1 MEVQPRQ
8 VYRAWAEKADEFIIP
23 VRWTLFAK
31 RYEVDIEKY
40 PNPFRLLTELLQQWP
55 EKTLTAEEDDKIR
68 MKRLVESIA
77 GYPLIS
83 VGRRPLDFPS
93 HPMSPIAL
101 ALSLYLDQI
110 PSPEPKLNDTMGD
123 LGSWYS
129 LRNYVLMCSVDDQ
142 KIELAKM
149 TFNIIETIRN
159 FENEHMNTT
168 CYHPSALEDD
178 ERRFLSVLHSSG
190 HDRIV
195 FWPQTNKN
203 GINFGPS
210 INLTGRRNNF
220 LKTYNYHEFKFE
232 KIQTWIKKWV
242 ANTEDYSK
250 KSQNFITGTSVIL
263 ESLFARIR
271 SLLLRSETHIG
282 VGGICIDGGGRISYY
297 SENAPDEE
305 QKLIRNF
312 VNNSLLD
319 LNENRVH
326 EHPFMNVISKEIGI
340 YFEQAEKDKLDWFM
354 KLKNQVQQ
362 PQGLCKKL
370 LWFMKLQNQGPK
382 TQELYK
388 ELLGDASSWFYP
400 EISFSE
406 PKKAKK
412 EDEPEEA
419 VCTHGNSKSTE
430 EKPQS
435 KFPCIICE
443 KEHVEEFQLSSGNCS
458 RVCPPHWLIFNIANS
473 SKLRHLSL
481 PHELGPEGGIRTKE
495 FGRPKDV
502 IAIDANSLGTIF
514 KSNFEWNPQPSWIQ
528 INDNNP
534 FKKVEPGIV
543 KEFMSI
549 YDENRD
555 SIENYKVSMDEVFD
569 QIKQINNEELDGE
582 FIDPSGR
589 TFEAGKAIEFV
600 QKEVRKTLSNL
611 RIAIN
616 TRIIRRSFSFNANWS
631 ISLRNKILAGKHRL
645 TPWVAAGDDL
655 ILINR
660 ILLTPQEIS
669 DILTE
674 FHKDLQS
681 KLPKCNISFAGG
693 WSERTEEGQERK
705 QIIECIHEALNN
717 EKIAKHT
724 WKQRMRSSGKEDFRN
739 LIETKVPCEICSKKG
754 NEWLTDARKK
764 LHFYDAEN
772 AQPASL
778 TVNLTA
784 EELEELA
791 QNEPTNY
798 TK

>member
-1 MEVQPRQ
+1 VEVQPRQ
-8 VYRAWAEKADEFIIP
+8 VYRAWAEKADEFITP
-23 VRWTLFAK
+23 VPWILFAE

-55 EKTLTAEEDDKIR
+55 EKTLTAEENYEIR

-110 PSPEPKLNDTMGD
+110 PSPEPKLNEAMGY

-129 LRNYVLMCSVDDQ
+129 LRNYVLMCSVNGQ

-149 TFNIIETIRN
+149 TFNVIETIRN

-168 CYHPSALEDD
+168 VYPPDKLEVD

-190 HDRIV
+190 HDRIE
-195 FWPQTNKN
+195 FWPQTNEN
-203 GINFGPS
+203 GINFGSS
-210 INLTGRRNNF
+210 INLTYHRNNF
-220 LKTYNYHEFKFE
+220 LETYNYHEFKFK

-271 SLLLRSETHIG
+271 SLLLRSENHIG

-297 SENAPDEE
+297 SKNKPDEE
-305 QKLIRNF
+305 QKFIRNF

-354 KLKNQVQQ
+354 KLKNQNLQ
-362 PQGLCKKL
+362 P
-370 LWFMKLQNQGPK
+370 
-382 TQELYK
+382 QELYK
-388 ELLGDASSWFYP
+388 KLLGDASSWFYP

-406 PKKAKK
+406 PKKGKK
-412 EDEPEEA
+412 EDESEEA
-419 VCTHGNSKSTE
+419 ECTHGNSKLIE

-458 RVCPPHWLIFNIANS
+458 RVCPLHWLIFNIANS
-473 SKLRHLSL
+473 SKLRNLSL
-481 PHELGPEGGIRTKE
+481 PHELGPEGGIRTTE
-495 FGRPKDV
+495 FGRPKDI

-514 KSNFEWNPQPSWIQ
+514 KSNFVWNPQPSWIQ
-528 INDNNP
+528 INDDNP
-534 FKKVEPGIV
+534 FKMVEPGIG
-543 KEFMSI
+543 KEFMTI

-555 SIENYKVSMDEVFD
+555 SIENYKVSMDEVFK
-569 QIKQINNEELDGE
+569 QIKQINNEELGGE

-589 TFEAGKAIEFV
+589 TIEAGKAIKFV

-631 ISLRNKILAGKHRL
+631 ISLRNKILTGKHRL

-693 WSERTEEGQERK
+693 WSKRTGEGQERK

-784 EELEELA
+784 KELEELA
-791 QNEPTNY
+791 QDEPTIY

>member
-1 MEVQPRQ
+1 MAPQSRR
-8 VYRAWAEKADEFIIP
+8 VYLAWAEKADDFIIP
-23 VRWTLFAK
+23 EPWSSFAE

-40 PNPFRLLTELLQQWP
+40 PNPFRLLTDLLQQWP

-129 LRNYVLMCSVDDQ
+129 LRNYVLMCSINDQ
-142 KIELAKM
+142 NVELAKM

-168 CYHPSALEDD
+168 CYHPDKLEVD
-178 ERRFLSVLHSSG
+178 ERRFLSVLHSSS
-190 HDRIV
+190 HDRID
-195 FWPQTNKN
+195 FWPQKNEN

-210 INLTGRRNNF
+210 IDLTGHRNNF
-220 LKTYNYHEFKFE
+220 LKTYNYHEFKFK

-271 SLLLRSETHIG
+271 SLLLRGGEKTHIG

-297 SENAPDEE
+297 SKNAPDEE
-305 QKLIRNF
+305 QNFIRNF

-354 KLKNQVQQ
+354 KLKNQIIQ
-362 PQGLCKKL
+362 P
-370 LWFMKLQNQGPK
+370 
-382 TQELYK
+382 QELYK

-400 EISFSE
+400 EISFVE

-419 VCTHGNSKSTE
+419 ECTHGNSKSTE

-443 KEHVEEFQLSSGNCS
+443 KEHVEEFKLSSGNCS

-473 SKLRHLSL
+473 SKLRNLSL
-481 PHELGPEGGIRTKE
+481 PHELGPEGGIRTTE
-495 FGRPKDV
+495 FGRPKDI

-514 KSNFEWNPQPSWIQ
+514 KSDFVWNPQVSLIQ
-528 INDNNP
+528 KNDNHP
-534 FKKVEPGIV
+534 FKPIEPEIG

-555 SIENYKVSMDEVFD
+555 SIENYKVSMDEVFKQIE
-569 QIKQINNEELDGE
+569 QIKDEEFNGE
-582 FIDPSGR
+582 FIVPSGR
-589 TFEAGKAIEFV
+589 KIEAGKTIEFV

-631 ISLRNKILAGKHRL
+631 ISLRNKILAGKYRL

-660 ILLTPQEIS
+660 ILLTQEEIS
-669 DILTE
+669 DVLTE

-681 KLPKCNISFAGG
+681 KLPKCNLSFAGG
-693 WSERTEEGQERK
+693 WSKRTEKGQDRK
-705 QIIECIHEALNN
+705 QIIECIHEALDN
-717 EKIAKHT
+717 ENIAKHT

-754 NEWLTDARKK
+754 NEWLTNARKK
-764 LHFYDAEN
+764 LHYYDAEN
-772 AQPASL
+772 PQPASL
-778 TVNLTA
+778 TINLTA
-784 EELEELA
+784 EELKELA
-791 QNEPTNY
+791 QNKPTKY

>member
-8 VYRAWAEKADEFIIP
+8 VYRAWAEKADEFITP
-23 VRWTLFAK
+23 VPWIFFAE

-55 EKTLTAEEDDKIR
+55 EKTLTAEENYEIR

-110 PSPEPKLNDTMGD
+110 PSPEPKLNDAMGY

-129 LRNYVLMCSVDDQ
+129 LRNYVLMCSVNGQ
-142 KIELAKM
+142 KIELAKL

-168 CYHPSALEDD
+168 FYPPDKLEVD

-190 HDRIV
+190 HDRIE
-195 FWPQTNKN
+195 FWPQTNEN
-203 GINFGPS
+203 GINFGSS
-210 INLTGRRNNF
+210 INLTYRRNNF
-220 LKTYNYHEFKFE
+220 LETYNYHEFKFK

-271 SLLLRSETHIG
+271 SLLLRSENHIG

-297 SENAPDEE
+297 SKNKPDEE
-305 QKLIRNF
+305 QKFIRNF

-354 KLKNQVQQ
+354 KLKNQNLQ
-362 PQGLCKKL
+362 P
-370 LWFMKLQNQGPK
+370 
-382 TQELYK
+382 QELYK

-406 PKKAKK
+406 PKKGKK

-419 VCTHGNSKSTE
+419 ECTHGNSKSIE

-458 RVCPPHWLIFNIANS
+458 RVCPPHWLIFNIADS
-473 SKLRHLSL
+473 SKLRNLSL
-481 PHELGPEGGIRTKE
+481 PHELGPEGGIRTTE
-495 FGRPKDV
+495 FGRPKDI

-514 KSNFEWNPQPSWIQ
+514 KSNFVWNPQPSWIQ
-528 INDNNP
+528 INDDNP
-534 FKKVEPGIV
+534 FKMVEPGIG

-555 SIENYKVSMDEVFD
+555 SIENYKVSMDEVFK

-589 TFEAGKAIEFV
+589 TIEAGKAIEFV

-631 ISLRNKILAGKHRL
+631 ISLRNKILTGKHRL

-693 WSERTEEGQERK
+693 WSKRTGEGQERK

-791 QNEPTNY
+791 QNEPTIY

>member
-8 VYRAWAEKADEFIIP
+8 VYRAWAEKADEFITP
-23 VRWTLFAK
+23 VPWILFAE

-55 EKTLTAEEDDKIR
+55 EKTLTAEENYEIR

-110 PSPEPKLNDTMGD
+110 PSPEPKLNEAMGY

-129 LRNYVLMCSVDDQ
+129 LRNYVLMCSVNGQ

-149 TFNIIETIRN
+149 TFNVIETIRN

-168 CYHPSALEDD
+168 VYPPDKLEVD

-190 HDRIV
+190 HDRIE
-195 FWPQTNKN
+195 FWPQTNEN
-203 GINFGPS
+203 GINFGSS
-210 INLTGRRNNF
+210 INLTYHRNNF
-220 LKTYNYHEFKFE
+220 LETYNYHEFKFK

-271 SLLLRSETHIG
+271 SLLLRSENHIG

-297 SENAPDEE
+297 SKNKPDEE
-305 QKLIRNF
+305 QKFIRNF

-354 KLKNQVQQ
+354 KLKNQNLQ
-362 PQGLCKKL
+362 P
-370 LWFMKLQNQGPK
+370 
-382 TQELYK
+382 QELYK
-388 ELLGDASSWFYP
+388 KLLGDASSWFYP

-406 PKKAKK
+406 PKKGKK
-412 EDEPEEA
+412 EDESEEA
-419 VCTHGNSKSTE
+419 ECTHGNSKLIE

-458 RVCPPHWLIFNIANS
+458 RVCPLHWLIFNIANS
-473 SKLRHLSL
+473 SKLRNLSL
-481 PHELGPEGGIRTKE
+481 PHELGPEGGIRTTE
-495 FGRPKDV
+495 FGRPKDI

-514 KSNFEWNPQPSWIQ
+514 KSNFVWNPQPSWIQ
-528 INDNNP
+528 INDDNP
-534 FKKVEPGIV
+534 FKMVEPGIG
-543 KEFMSI
+543 KEFMTI

-555 SIENYKVSMDEVFD
+555 SIENYKVSMDEVFK
-569 QIKQINNEELDGE
+569 QIKQINNEELGGE

-589 TFEAGKAIEFV
+589 TIEAGKAIKFV

-631 ISLRNKILAGKHRL
+631 ISLRNKILTGKHRL

-693 WSERTEEGQERK
+693 WSKRTGEGQERK

-724 WKQRMRSSGKEDFRN
+724 WKQRMRSSDKEDFRN

-784 EELEELA
+784 KELEELA
-791 QNEPTNY
+791 QDEPTIY

>member
-8 VYRAWAEKADEFIIP
+8 VYRAWAEKADEFITP
-23 VRWTLFAK
+23 VPWILFAE

-55 EKTLTAEEDDKIR
+55 EKTLTAEENYEIR

-110 PSPEPKLNDTMGD
+110 PSPEPKLNEAMGY

-129 LRNYVLMCSVDDQ
+129 LRNYVLMCSVNGQ

-149 TFNIIETIRN
+149 TFNVIETIRN

-168 CYHPSALEDD
+168 VYPPDKLEVD

-190 HDRIV
+190 HDRIE
-195 FWPQTNKN
+195 FWPQTNEN
-203 GINFGPS
+203 GINFGSS
-210 INLTGRRNNF
+210 INLTYHRNNF
-220 LKTYNYHEFKFE
+220 LDTYNYHEFKFK

-271 SLLLRSETHIG
+271 SLLLRSENHIG

-297 SENAPDEE
+297 SKNKPDEE
-305 QKLIRNF
+305 QKFIRNF
-312 VNNSLLD
+312 VDNSLLD

-354 KLKNQVQQ
+354 KLKNQNLQ
-362 PQGLCKKL
+362 P
-370 LWFMKLQNQGPK
+370 
-382 TQELYK
+382 QELYK
-388 ELLGDASSWFYP
+388 KLLGDASSWFYP

-406 PKKAKK
+406 PKKGKK
-412 EDEPEEA
+412 EDESEEA
-419 VCTHGNSKSTE
+419 ECTHGNSKLIE

-458 RVCPPHWLIFNIANS
+458 RVCPLHWLIFNIANS
-473 SKLRHLSL
+473 SKLRNLSL
-481 PHELGPEGGIRTKE
+481 PHELGPEGGIRTTE
-495 FGRPKDV
+495 FGRPKDI

-514 KSNFEWNPQPSWIQ
+514 KSNFVWNPQPSWIQ
-528 INDNNP
+528 INDDNP
-534 FKKVEPGIV
+534 FKMVEPGIG
-543 KEFMSI
+543 KEFMTI

-555 SIENYKVSMDEVFD
+555 SIENYKVSMDEVFK
-569 QIKQINNEELDGE
+569 QIKQINNEELGGE

-589 TFEAGKAIEFV
+589 TIEAGKAIKFV

-631 ISLRNKILAGKHRL
+631 ISLRNKILTGKHRL

-693 WSERTEEGQERK
+693 WSKRTGEGQERK

-724 WKQRMRSSGKEDFRN
+724 WKQRMRSSDKEDFRN

-784 EELEELA
+784 KELEELA
-791 QNEPTNY
+791 QDEPTIY

>member
-1 MEVQPRQ
+1 VEVQPRQ
-8 VYRAWAEKADEFIIP
+8 VYRAWAEKADEFITP
-23 VRWTLFAK
+23 VPWIFFAE

-55 EKTLTAEEDDKIR
+55 EKTLTAEENYEIR

-110 PSPEPKLNDTMGD
+110 PSPEPKLNDAMGY

-129 LRNYVLMCSVDDQ
+129 LRNYVLMCSVNGQ
-142 KIELAKM
+142 KIELAKL

-168 CYHPSALEDD
+168 FYPPDKLEVD

-190 HDRIV
+190 HDRIE
-195 FWPQTNKN
+195 FWPQTNEN
-203 GINFGPS
+203 GINFGSS
-210 INLTGRRNNF
+210 INLTYRRNNF
-220 LKTYNYHEFKFE
+220 LETYNYHEFKFK

-271 SLLLRSETHIG
+271 SLLLRSENHIG

-297 SENAPDEE
+297 SKNKPDEE
-305 QKLIRNF
+305 QKFIRNF

-354 KLKNQVQQ
+354 KLKNQNL
-362 PQGLCKKL
+362 P
-370 LWFMKLQNQGPK
+370 P
-382 TQELYK
+382 QELYK

-406 PKKAKK
+406 PKKGKK

-419 VCTHGNSKSTE
+419 ECTHGNSKSIE

-458 RVCPPHWLIFNIANS
+458 RVCPPHWLIFNIADS
-473 SKLRHLSL
+473 SKLRNLSL
-481 PHELGPEGGIRTKE
+481 PHELGPEGGIRTTE
-495 FGRPKDV
+495 FGRPKDI

-514 KSNFEWNPQPSWIQ
+514 KSNFVWNPQPSWIQ
-528 INDNNP
+528 INDDNP
-534 FKKVEPGIV
+534 FKMVEPGIG

-555 SIENYKVSMDEVFD
+555 SIENYKVSMDEVFK

-589 TFEAGKAIEFV
+589 TIEAGKAIEFV

-631 ISLRNKILAGKHRL
+631 ISLRNKILTGKHRL

-693 WSERTEEGQERK
+693 WSKRTGEGQERK

-791 QNEPTNY
+791 QNEPTIY

>member
-1 MEVQPRQ
+1 MAPQSRR
-8 VYRAWAEKADEFIIP
+8 VYVAWADKADDFIIP
-23 VRWTLFAK
+23 EPWSSFAK
-31 RYEVDIEKY
+31 RYEVDIERY

-168 CYHPSALEDD
+168 FYHPSALDDD

-203 GINFGPS
+203 GINFGPP
-210 INLTGRRNNF
+210 IKLTGRRNNF

-232 KIQTWIKKWV
+232 RIQTWIKKWV

-340 YFEQAEKDKLDWFM
+340 YFEQAEKDKLDWFT
-354 KLKNQVQQ
+354 KLKNQN
-362 PQGLCKKL
+362 
-370 LWFMKLQNQGPK
+370 LQ

-406 PKKAKK
+406 PK
-412 EDEPEEA
+412 EDELEETE
-419 VCTHGNSKSTE
+419 CTHGNSKSTE

-443 KEHVEEFQLSSGNCS
+443 KEHVEDFQLSSGNCS

-473 SKLRHLSL
+473 SKLRNLSL

-495 FGRPKDV
+495 FGRPKDI

-528 INDNNP
+528 INDKNP
-534 FKKVEPGIV
+534 FKTVEPGIV
-543 KEFMSI
+543 KEFMTI
-549 YDENRD
+549 YDENRE
-555 SIENYKVSMDEVFD
+555 SIENYKVSLHEVFD
-569 QIKQINNEELDGE
+569 QIRQINNEELDGE

-589 TFEAGKAIEFV
+589 TIFV
-600 QKEVRKTLSNL
+600 QNEVRKTLSNL

-693 WSERTEEGQERK
+693 WSKRTGEGQERK
-705 QIIECIHEALNN
+705 QIIECVHEALNN

-724 WKQRMRSSGKEDFRN
+724 WKQRMRNSAKEDFRN
-739 LIETKVPCEICSKKG
+739 LVETKVPCEICSKKG
-754 NEWLTDARKK
+754 NEWLNDARKK
-764 LHFYDAEN
+764 LHFYDAKN
-772 AQPASL
+772 DQPASL

>member
-8 VYRAWAEKADEFIIP
+8 VYRAWAEKADEFITP
-23 VRWTLFAK
+23 VPWILFAE

-55 EKTLTAEEDDKIR
+55 EKTLTAEENYEIR

-110 PSPEPKLNDTMGD
+110 PSPEPKLNEAMGY

-129 LRNYVLMCSVDDQ
+129 LRNYVLMCSVNGQ

-149 TFNIIETIRN
+149 TFNVIETIRN

-168 CYHPSALEDD
+168 VYPPDKLEVD

-190 HDRIV
+190 HDRIE
-195 FWPQTNKN
+195 FWPQTNEN
-203 GINFGPS
+203 GINFGSS
-210 INLTGRRNNF
+210 INLTYHRNNF
-220 LKTYNYHEFKFE
+220 LETYNYHEFKFK

-271 SLLLRSETHIG
+271 SLLLRSENHIG

-297 SENAPDEE
+297 SKNKPDEE
-305 QKLIRNF
+305 QKFIRNF

-354 KLKNQVQQ
+354 KLKNQNLQ
-362 PQGLCKKL
+362 P
-370 LWFMKLQNQGPK
+370 
-382 TQELYK
+382 QELYK
-388 ELLGDASSWFYP
+388 KLLGDASSWFYP

-406 PKKAKK
+406 PKKGKK
-412 EDEPEEA
+412 EDESEEA
-419 VCTHGNSKSTE
+419 ECTHGNSKLIE

-458 RVCPPHWLIFNIANS
+458 RVCPLHWLIFNIANS
-473 SKLRHLSL
+473 SKLRNLSL
-481 PHELGPEGGIRTKE
+481 PHELGPEGGIRTTE
-495 FGRPKDV
+495 FGRPKDI

-514 KSNFEWNPQPSWIQ
+514 KSNFVWNPQPSWIQ
-528 INDNNP
+528 INDDNP
-534 FKKVEPGIV
+534 FKMVEPGIG
-543 KEFMSI
+543 KEFMTI

-555 SIENYKVSMDEVFD
+555 SIENYKVSMDEVFK
-569 QIKQINNEELDGE
+569 QIKQINNEELGGE

-589 TFEAGKAIEFV
+589 TIEAGKAIKFV

-631 ISLRNKILAGKHRL
+631 ISLRNKILTGKHRL

-693 WSERTEEGQERK
+693 WSKRTGEGQERK

-784 EELEELA
+784 KELEELA
-791 QNEPTNY
+791 QDEPTIY